1 MELQKKYVGA
11 DAEKNI
17 SRILENEGS
26 TSPEYYSVFFNEHYI
41 SDIDENEE
49 IKEFVCGYKAPQRR
63 YSDQSERELQ
73 KNLSDKNLSGFY
85 DNFEQTMTLPANH
98 KKKCSK
104 KVAFKKSLLKTV
116 SDFSSLPGNPYSTV
130 SGGDYCSLVP
140 PTSIGKKVGF
150 SGDSTGKIIKSPHR
164 TVVKLAKV
172 RTLFQNS
179 DHIQMSTPAQGLP
192 PLPSPLGS
200 KIAPEHPN
208 ADRFLGKASPFGLPG
223 GVDHQRHSQSD
234 DDSGCALEEYTWV
247 PPGLRPD
254 QVHLYFSSLAEDK
267 VPYVNS
273 VGERYRVRQLLQQL
287 PPHDNEVRYCHALS
301 DEERKELRLFSAQR
315 KREALGRGA
324 VRQIPG
330 VMRCDLCSESLS
342 SGDIGVFASR
352 AGPNIVWHAACFT
365 CCVCRE
371 LLVDLIYFYKEG
383 RLYCGR
389 HHAET
394 VKPRCSACDEI
405 ILADECTE
413 AEGRAWHMK
422 HFACSECER
431 QLGGQRYIMR
441 DGRPYCLHCFDAM
454 FAEYCDSCGEP
465 IGVDQGQM
473 SHEGQHW
480 HATETCFCCHTCR
493 TSLLGRPFLPRRG
506 AIYCSIACSKGEP
519 PTPSDSSGPGTRIPR
534 QTTSIRQRSDHA
546 ASPSESLTPPASP
559 STFMTHPQRSPV
571 TSTPSSP
578 IGSMS
583 SPPIQYN
590 TSNGIGSGHVA
601 ASLHS
606 LSHTPS
612 PIRSPKMGRRALQR
626 SPKPDA
632 GSLASTPTPSEC
644 GELEERIGGQEKGLD
659 RVLLERNLDRLLA
672 ERGSSPQQS
681 ADFEKLLCAKDRSRE
696 PLHLADLSLDDW
708 TDKLRGEVL
717 SKEEDQETLHA
728 NSMPELPL
736 PQSSLAS
743 GSTPDSPTKKSR
755 GLLSVRFQGDNEA
768 FEADEAD
775 NASMEAASKRFPR
788 SRSYSGSGREKRH
801 VDTLQRKN
809 RMAKKTTSDVHV
821 TASRSRQSSH
831 RRLNHDD
838 DSDSHCSTCSS
849 SSSSDDL
856 DYQLPP
862 RRAYGGVRISY
873 VPNDA
878 LAIARRRQQGNPKS
892 PNRTTKSQQLDEK
905 DKNCIIS

>member
-1 MELQKKYVGA
+1 MSA
-11 DAEKNI
+11 
-17 SRILENEGS
+17 
-26 TSPEYYSVFFNEHYI
+26 
-41 SDIDENEE
+41 
-49 IKEFVCGYKAPQRR
+49 
-63 YSDQSERELQ
+63 
-73 KNLSDKNLSGFY
+73 
-85 DNFEQTMTLPANH
+85 
-98 KKKCSK
+98 
-104 KVAFKKSLLKTV
+104 
-116 SDFSSLPGNPYSTV
+116 
-130 SGGDYCSLVP
+130 P
-140 PTSIGKKVGF
+140 PTQG
-150 SGDSTGKIIKSPHR
+150 
-164 TVVKLAKV
+164 
-172 RTLFQNS
+172 
-179 DHIQMSTPAQGLP
+179 GLP
-192 PLPSPLGS
+192 PLPSPLGN
-200 KIAPEHPN
+200 KLLPEHSGG
-208 ADRFLGKASPFGLPG
+208 DRFLGKGSPFGPPG
-223 GVDHQRHSQSD
+223 GVDPQRHSQSD

-254 QVHLYFSSLAEDK
+254 QFLLFADDLKLYSRITCTDDCLNVQADLNALNNWCEVNFMQLNISKCKVMRFSRLKQIILFPYMIKQVEVESVHLYFSALPEDK

-330 VMRCDLCSESLS
+330 TMRCDLCSESLS
-342 SGDIGVFASR
+342 SGDIGVLASR
-352 AGPNIVWHAACFT
+352 AGPNMVWHPACFT

-371 LLVDLIYFYKEG
+371 LLVDLIYFFKEG

-465 IGVDQGQM
+465 IGVDQANTGTPLRAV
-473 SHEGQHW
+473 SVATLAAPRCWEGHSCPVEEPSTVQLPAAKENLPHRRIVAAPALGEWIKNLQHV
-480 HATETCFCCHTCR
+480 TKMLKQF
-493 TSLLGRPFLPRRG
+493 LLSRLPRHVKQRG
-506 AIYCSIACSKGEP
+506 NN
-519 PTPSDSSGPGTRIPR
+519 PSGSHQNDR
-534 QTTSIRQRSDHA
+534 A
-546 ASPSESLTPPASP
+546 ASPSETSSPPGSP
-559 STFMTHPQRSPV
+559 STYPAHPQRSPI

-578 IGSMS
+578 IGSMCSPQNHPAQYSLS
-583 SPPIQYN
+583 SVSQ
-590 TSNGIGSGHVA
+590 SHVP
-601 ASLHS
+601 ASLQS

-626 SPKPDA
+626 SPKPG
-632 GSLASTPTPSEC
+632 GSLASTPTPSES
-644 GELEERIGGQEKGLD
+644 GDKEFEAREATSREVEDRIGGTEKSLD
-659 RVLLERNLDRLLA
+659 RVLLERNLDRLLS
-672 ERGSSPQQS
+672 ERGNSTHHSP
-681 ADFEKLLCAKDRSRE
+681 DLEKLLSARDRSRE

-708 TDKLRGEVL
+708 ADRLSYDGDKKDDYPA
-717 SKEEDQETLHA
+717 KEEKVGAKGLEQGTVHA
-728 NSMPELPL
+728 NSMPELPI
-736 PQSSLAS
+736 PHRGAS
-743 GSTPDSPTKKSR
+743 TATPDSPTKKAR

-775 NASMEAASKRFPR
+775 NASVEAAAKRFPR
-788 SRSYSGSGREKRH
+788 SRSYSGGGRERKYA
-801 VDTLQRKN
+801 DTLQRKSKTP
-809 RMAKKTTSDVHV
+809 RKTTSDSHV
-821 TASRSRQSSH
+821 ASSSRRASH
-831 RRLNHDD
+831 RDD
-838 DSDSHCSTCSS
+838 DSNSYCSTCSS

-878 LAIARRRQQGNPKS
+878 LAIARRRQQASPKS
-892 PNRTTKSQQLDEK
+892 PSKSKAPLDER

>member
-1 MELQKKYVGA
+1 M
-11 DAEKNI
+11 
-17 SRILENEGS
+17 S
-26 TSPEYYSVFFNEHYI
+26 
-41 SDIDENEE
+41 
-49 IKEFVCGYKAPQRR
+49 AP
-63 YSDQSERELQ
+63 
-73 KNLSDKNLSGFY
+73 
-85 DNFEQTMTLPANH
+85 
-98 KKKCSK
+98 
-104 KVAFKKSLLKTV
+104 
-116 SDFSSLPGNPYSTV
+116 
-130 SGGDYCSLVP
+130 P
-140 PTSIGKKVGF
+140 PT
-150 SGDSTGKIIKSPHR
+150 
-164 TVVKLAKV
+164 
-172 RTLFQNS
+172 
-179 DHIQMSTPAQGLP
+179 QGLP

-200 KIAPEHPN
+200 KITTDHPG
-208 ADRFLGKASPFGLPG
+208 ADRFLGKGSPFGPPG
-223 GVDHQRHSQSD
+223 NVDPQRHSQSD

-254 QVHLYFSSLAEDK
+254 QVHLYFSALPEDK

-330 VMRCDLCSESLS
+330 VMRCDLCSETLS
-342 SGDIGVFASR
+342 SCDIGVFASR
-352 AGPNIVWHAACFT
+352 AGPNTVWHPACFT

-394 VKPRCSACDEI
+394 IKPRCSACDEI

-480 HATETCFCCHTCR
+480 HATESCFCCHTCR

-534 QTTSIRQRSDHA
+534 QTKHRNVSLSDHA
-546 ASPSESLTPPASP
+546 PSPSETSTPPASP
-559 STFMTHPQRSPV
+559 STYHNMTHAQRSPV

-578 IGSMS
+578 VGSMS
-583 SPPIQYN
+583 SPPSKMC
-590 TSNGIGSGHVA
+590 SN
-601 ASLHS
+601 LPPS

-626 SPKPDA
+626 SPKA
-632 GSLASTPTPSEC
+632 GSSLASTPTPSEC
-644 GELEERIGGQEKGLD
+644 GERESDGKECNRELEERVIAQEKGLD
-659 RVLLERNLDRLLA
+659 RVVLERNLDRLLS
-672 ERGSSPQQS
+672 ERGNSSINHS
-681 ADFEKLLCAKDRSRE
+681 SDLEKLLHARDRSRE

-708 TDKLRGEVL
+708 TDRLNG
-717 SKEEDQETLHA
+717 EDQSNKESSRRNSADKPLGQEAVHA

-736 PQSSLAS
+736 PPT
-743 GSTPDSPTKKSR
+743 GTGCMTPDSPTKKSR

-775 NASMEAASKRFPR
+775 NASIEAASKRFPR
-788 SRSYSGSGREKRH
+788 SRSYSGGGRDRKHH

-809 RMAKKTTSDVHV
+809 RTPRKTTSESQMA
-821 TASRSRQSSH
+821 ASTSSRRMSH
-831 RRLNHDD
+831 RDD
-838 DSDSHCSTCSS
+838 DSDSYCSTCSS

-878 LAIARRRQQGNPKS
+878 LAIARRRQQNSQKS
-892 PNRTTKSQQLDEK
+892 PNKSKSSVDEK